1 MAEQA
6 VATYVPQEV
15 RMPPVPTTSYFSEAQ
30 WEILF
35 SLADAIIPSIRTT
48 STSNSSNDKSISQ
61 AEWDNAISKL
71 NDTIPGPDTAKIA
84 SEYLKEN
91 VSSNL
96 AFRTCVERIFGDFVH
111 EEGRS
116 GFGLILNALK

>member
-1 MAEQA
+1 MAKQA

-15 RMPPVPTTSYFSEAQ
+15 PLPPVPATSYFSETQ

-35 SLADAIIPSIRTT
+35 SLADAIIPSIRTP
-48 STSNSSNDKSISQ
+48 STSKSSSDRVISQ
-61 AEWDNAISKL
+61 AEWDTAISKL
-71 NDTIPGPDTAKIA
+71 KATIPGPDAAKIA
-84 SEYLKEN
+84 VQYLEEDA
-91 VSSNL
+91 SSNP
-96 AFRTCVERIFGDFVH
+96 AFHTCVERIFGDFMH

>member
-15 RMPPVPTTSYFSEAQ
+15 TMPPVPTTSYFSEAQ

-61 AEWDNAISKL
+61 AQWDNAMSKL
-71 NDTIPGPDTAKIA
+71 KDTIPGPDIANIA

-91 VSSNL
+91 VSSNP
-96 AFRTCVERIFGDFVH
+96 AFRTCVERIFGHFVH

-116 GFGLILNALK
+116 GFGLILNVLK